1 MIFDA
6 SCFLSMMR
14 HGVSPSEGKNMSVK
28 EMTLGTFLLASGGTW
43 EDFPGDNPGNFTY
56 FVFLFASGDG
66 RERFRN
72 WARGSKIHLPT
83 GQVLTL
89 NNGDQWEGEKGFYLR
104 LSHTLNF
111 REVASAFPRQ
121 GIRSPEKS
129 WEGSGKSWESS
140 SLHGINPQIRLA
152 PSQKEI
158 RDVIMS
164 AIRRSAGGRSKI
176 TLEYEVSR
184 RWPQISGIDIDDA
197 LETLLI
203 NGMLSERSGIY
214 FLKYR

>member
-14 HGVSPSEGKNMSVK
+14 HGVSPFEGKNMSVK

-56 FVFLFASGDG
+56 FVFLFASGDV

-83 GQVLTL
+83 GQVLIL
-89 NNGDQWEGEKGFYLR
+89 NNGETWADVRGFYLR
-104 LSHTLNF
+104 LSHTLNL
-111 REVASAFPRQ
+111 REEIKFSDEETLTRPERSWGRQRIGEMSALD
-121 GIRSPEKS
+121 G
-129 WEGSGKSWESS
+129 
-140 SLHGINPQIRLA
+140 LTPQIRLA

-164 AIRRSAGGRSKI
+164 AIRRSAGGRSKV